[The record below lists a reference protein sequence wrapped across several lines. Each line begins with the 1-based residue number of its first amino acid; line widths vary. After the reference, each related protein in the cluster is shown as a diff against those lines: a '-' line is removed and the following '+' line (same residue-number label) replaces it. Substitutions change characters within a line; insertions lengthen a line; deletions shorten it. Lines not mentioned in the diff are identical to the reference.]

1 MTMLTHTRG
10 PFKPARHLSVG
21 RDATQTG
28 TASAHMAMLK
38 RFCRGALV
46 ALIVGSAVAGIIAL
60 KAAIALS
67 RLSY

>member
-10 PFKPARHLSVG
+10 PFKPARHPVG